1 MPRKSASVRR
11 EEILAATVEEIESTG
26 LRTLRVAD
34 VAARLGLSPSLV
46 IYHFVTKEALVAAAF
61 AHAGENDLY
70 RARRLAAARK
80 PARERLRD
88 VVRWYM
94 PAGSTRS
101 WKIWIDGWSAGL
113 FDADVKSTFAALDRE
128 WKTILAGL
136 IVDGLESREFLCRN
150 ADEARGDDADE
161 VRGDGPEG
169 VRSDDV
175 EDEAG
180 AAVARAAEDCATR
193 ILAYLDGLAVQL
205 IFNPDSVSTT
215 TLSHWVETFVA
226 RELE

>member
-1 MPRKSASVRR
+1 MSRKSASVRR

-26 LRTLRVAD
+26 LRTFRVAD

-70 RARRLAAARK
+70 RARRLAAGRK
-80 PARERLRD
+80 PARDRLND

-94 PAGSTRS
+94 PSGSTRS

-113 FDADVKSTFAALDRE
+113 FDDEVRSTFAALDRE
-128 WKTILAGL
+128 WKTILSELIVAGL
-136 IVDGLESREFLCRN
+136 AAGEFRCTHSADLADGSSTHVAES
-150 ADEARGDDADE
+150 
-161 VRGDGPEG
+161 
-169 VRSDDV
+169 S
-175 EDEAG
+175 
-180 AAVARAAEDCATR
+180 ATR

-205 IFNPDSVSTT
+205 IINPETVSPA
-215 TLSHWVETFVA
+215 TLSDWVDAFVS
-226 RELE
+226 RELD

>member
-1 MPRKSASVRR
+1 MPRKSASDRR

-34 VAARLGLSPSLV
+34 VADRLGLSPSLV

-70 RARRLAAARK
+70 RARRLATGRR
-80 PARERLRD
+80 PATERLSD

-94 PAGSTRS
+94 PTGSTRS

-113 FDADVKSTFAALDRE
+113 FDAEVRSTFAALDRD
-128 WKTILAGL
+128 WKTILSGL
-136 IVDGLESREFLCRN
+136 IVEGLEAGEFRC
-150 ADEARGDDADE
+150 AGTAEVTSAGVAEATSTE
-161 VRGDGPEG
+161 
-169 VRSDDV
+169 
-175 EDEAG
+175 
-180 AAVARAAEDCATR
+180 AAEACATR

-205 IFNPDSVSTT
+205 IFNPESVSPAA
-215 TLSHWVETFVA
+215 LSRWVEAFVA

>member
-1 MPRKSASVRR
+1 MSRKSASVRR

-46 IYHFVTKEALVAAAF
+46 IYHFVTKESLVAAAF

-80 PARERLRD
+80 SARERLRD
-88 VVRWYM
+88 VVQWYM
-94 PAGSTRS
+94 PTGSTRS

-113 FDADVKSTFAALDRE
+113 FDDGVRSTFSALDRE
-128 WKTILAGL
+128 WKTILSGL
-136 IVDGLESREFLCRN
+136 IVDGVEAEEFRFGHAREAMEASAEESTGATVAEM
-150 ADEARGDDADE
+150 AD
-161 VRGDGPEG
+161 
-169 VRSDDV
+169 
-175 EDEAG
+175 
-180 AAVARAAEDCATR
+180 DCATR

-205 IFNPDSVSTT
+205 IFNPDSVSPA
-215 TLSHWVETFVA
+215 TLSGWVDAFVA
-226 RELE
+226 RELD

>member
-1 MPRKSASVRR
+1 MPRKRASVRR

-70 RARRLAAARK
+70 RARRLAATQK
-80 PARERLRD
+80 PASQRLRD
-88 VVRWYM
+88 VVQWYM
-94 PAGSTRS
+94 PTDSTRS
-101 WKIWIDGWSAGL
+101 WKIWIDGWSAAL
-113 FDADVKSTFAALDRE
+113 FDDGMRSTFSTLDRE
-128 WKTILAGL
+128 WKTILSELIVAGL
-136 IVDGLESREFLCRN
+136 EAKEFRFSHVRMATGASANGPTGTTVAEMADG
-150 ADEARGDDADE
+150 
-161 VRGDGPEG
+161 
-169 VRSDDV
+169 
-175 EDEAG
+175 
-180 AAVARAAEDCATR
+180 CATR

-205 IFNPDSVSTT
+205 IFNPESVSPK
-215 TLSHWVETFVA
+215 TLSSWVDDFVA

>member
-1 MPRKSASVRR
+1 MSRKSASVRR

-70 RARRLAAARK
+70 RARRLAAGRK
-80 PARERLRD
+80 SARERLND

-94 PAGSTRS
+94 PTGSTRS

-113 FDADVKSTFAALDRE
+113 FDDEVRSTFTALDRE
-128 WKTILAGL
+128 WKTILSELIVAGL
-136 IVDGLESREFLCRN
+136 
-150 ADEARGDDADE
+150 
-161 VRGDGPEG
+161 
-169 VRSDDV
+169 
-175 EDEAG
+175 EAG
-180 AAVARAAEDCATR
+180 EFRCAHAIDLAEGSAVQAAEGSATR
-193 ILAYLDGLAVQL
+193 ILAYLDGLAIQL
-205 IFNPDSVSTT
+205 IVNPETVSPT
-215 TLSHWVETFVA
+215 TLSDWVDAFVS
-226 RELE
+226 RELD